1 MINMHEKQQFMDG
14 KKYVAVISE
23 AASAGVSLQADR
35 RALNQVR
42 MPLHLH
48 WICDYCF
55 MKNVLPDDKK
65 TMHCMS

>member
-35 RALNQVR
+35 RALNQVS
-42 MPLHLH
+42 MPPHLHL
-48 WICDYCF
+48 IYDYCQSRNNLF
-55 MKNVLPDDKK
+55 SDRKL
-65 TMHCMS
+65 TRRMS